1 MLTNFTRQLSNAL
14 FERMKFT
21 AKCKLDEYMPP
32 EVANQIV
39 VELQTECNE
48 RAVQDKFWGAVKL
61 NDSCCVLKINPH
73 IQQNPP
79 TT

>member
-1 MLTNFTRQLSNAL
+1 
-14 FERMKFT
+14 
-21 AKCKLDEYMPP
+21 MPP

-48 RAVQDKFWGAVKL
+48 IAVQDKFWGAVKL